1 MKRKLRGNL
10 LGKNPSE
17 DFYGLSKRQSI
28 HCRVSINNLDND
40 ENKIDL
46 HRIYPNKSLLG
57 LRKIDT
63 ELVIELRL
71 LVKSMHKK
79 VNKGT
84 NSGCLDNQYR

>member
-1 MKRKLRGNL
+1 MK
-10 LGKNPSE
+10 
-17 DFYGLSKRQSI
+17 
-28 HCRVSINNLDND
+28 
-40 ENKIDL
+40 KIDL
-46 HRIYPNKSLLG
+46 HRIYLNKYLLG
-57 LRKIDT
+57 FRKIDT

>member
-1 MKRKLRGNL
+1 M
-10 LGKNPSE
+10 
-17 DFYGLSKRQSI
+17 
-28 HCRVSINNLDND
+28 DND

>member
-10 LGKNPSE
+10 LGKIQAKISKGYRIDNPFIAE
-17 DFYGLSKRQSI
+17 F
-28 HCRVSINNLDND
+28 SINNLDND

-57 LRKIDT
+57 FRKIDT
-63 ELVIELRL
+63 ELVIEPRL

>member
-1 MKRKLRGNL
+1 MDYRIDSPLIAEFQLTIWTTMKIINRLASYLSDKFL
-10 LGKNPSE
+10 LG
-17 DFYGLSKRQSI
+17 F
-28 HCRVSINNLDND
+28 
-40 ENKIDL
+40 
-46 HRIYPNKSLLG
+46 
-57 LRKIDT
+57 RKIST